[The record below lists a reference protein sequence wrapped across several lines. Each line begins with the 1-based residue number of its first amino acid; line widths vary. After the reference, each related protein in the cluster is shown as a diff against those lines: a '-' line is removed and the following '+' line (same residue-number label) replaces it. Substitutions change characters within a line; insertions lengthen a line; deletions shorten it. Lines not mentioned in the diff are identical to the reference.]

1 MHAEAEE
8 AEEAGRSLK
17 RPASSTQF
25 KDTQG
30 YTVKHCPEKP
40 KREKRKK
47 KYVCLSI
54 MSAFKIW
61 TVNHKTKQTKKKTMF
76 VVKFLLKEKYIQ
88 VSFVFPSTNSFL

>member
-1 MHAEAEE
+1 MVEHAEAEE

-61 TVNHKTKQTKKKTMF
+61 TVNHKTKQTKKKNY
-76 VVKFLLKEKYIQ
+76 VRCKIPIKRKIY
-88 VSFVFPSTNSFL
+88 PSVLCLSQY